1 MKRRILPVLILTA
14 ALTVLMLSGCSRT
27 NPLPL
32 VGTLERDRMDLVAE
46 AQEPIVRIDVQEGD
60 QVHAGQAI
68 LQLDDRRQRTLLAE
82 ARAVRDQAE
91 ARLAAAQ
98 AMLTQARKDF
108 TRTAVLVRRRVRS
121 EAELDRVRA
130 TFDSRRADV
139 AAAEATRAEA
149 QAAVAGAELT
159 LHRLTVH
166 APRAATVDALPFH
179 LGERPPVHA
188 VVAVLLDAES
198 AYARVYVPE
207 PLRARMRPGMPAVIR
222 IDGSARSYRGTL
234 RFISAD
240 AAFTPYYALTE
251 RDRSRLA
258 YLAKVYFIG
267 VDAANL
273 PTGAPVS
280 VDFPSL
286 HR

>member
-1 MKRRILPVLILTA
+1 MKRRVLPIRILTA
-14 ALTVLMLSGCSRT
+14 ALTVLMLSDCSRT

-46 AQEPIVRIDVQEGD
+46 AQEPIVRINVQEGD
-60 QVHAGQAI
+60 RVHAGQVI

-139 AAAEATRAEA
+139 AAAEAARAEA

-159 LHRLTVH
+159 LHRLTVR

-179 LGERPPVHA
+179 LGERPPAHA
-188 VVAVLLDAES
+188 VVAVLLDAKS

-222 IDGSARSYRGTL
+222 IDGSARSYPGTL

-258 YLAKVYFIG
+258 YLAKVYFVG

>member
-1 MKRRILPVLILTA
+1 MKRRVLPTLILTA
-14 ALTVLMLSGCSRT
+14 ALTLLTLSGCSRT
-27 NPLPL
+27 GPLPL
-32 VGTLERDRMDLVAE
+32 VGTLERNRMDLVAE
-46 AQEPIVRIDVQEGD
+46 AEEPIVRIDVYEGERV
-60 QVHAGQAI
+60 QAGQVI
-68 LQLDDRRQRTLLAE
+68 LQLDDRRQRVRLAE
-82 ARAVRDQAE
+82 ARAARDQAR

-108 TRTAVLVRRRVRS
+108 IRTAVLVRRRVRS
-121 EAELDRVRA
+121 KAELDRVRA
-130 TFDSRRADV
+130 VFDSRRADV
-139 AAAEATRAEA
+139 AAAEAAQTQA
-149 QAAVAGAELT
+149 QAAVAGTELT
-159 LHRLTVH
+159 LHRLTLR
-166 APRAATVDALPFH
+166 APRAASVDALPFH

-188 VVAVLLDAES
+188 VVAVLLDAAS

-207 PLRARMRPGMPAVIR
+207 PLRARVHPGMPAVIR
-222 IDGSARSYRGTL
+222 IDDSRRSYRGTL

-258 YLAKVYFIG
+258 YLAKVYFVG

-280 VDFPSL
+280 VDFPAL

>member
-1 MKRRILPVLILTA
+1 MKRRVLPIRILTA
-14 ALTVLMLSGCSRT
+14 ALTVLMLSDCSRT

-46 AQEPIVRIDVQEGD
+46 AEEPIVRIDVYEGERV
-60 QVHAGQAI
+60 QAGQVI

-82 ARAVRDQAE
+82 ARAIRDQAK

-139 AAAEATRAEA
+139 AAAEAARAEA

-159 LHRLTVH
+159 LHRLTVR

-179 LGERPPVHA
+179 LGERPPAHA
-188 VVAVLLDAES
+188 VVAVLLDAKS

-222 IDGSARSYRGTL
+222 IDGSARSYPGTL

-258 YLAKVYFIG
+258 YLAKVYFVG

-273 PTGAPVS
+273 PTGALVS

>member
-1 MKRRILPVLILTA
+1 MKRRVLPIRILTA
-14 ALTVLMLSGCSRT
+14 ALTVLMLSDCSRT

-46 AQEPIVRIDVQEGD
+46 AQEPIVRINVQEGD
-60 QVHAGQAI
+60 RVHAGQVI

-82 ARAVRDQAE
+82 ARAIRDQAK

-139 AAAEATRAEA
+139 AAAEAARAEA

-159 LHRLTVH
+159 LHRLTVR

-179 LGERPPVHA
+179 LGERPPAHA
-188 VVAVLLDAES
+188 VVAVLLDAKS

-222 IDGSARSYRGTL
+222 IDGSARSYPGTL

-258 YLAKVYFIG
+258 YLAKVYFVG

>member
-1 MKRRILPVLILTA
+1 MKRRVLPILILTA
-14 ALTVLMLSGCSRT
+14 ALTVLVLSGCSRT

-60 QVHAGQAI
+60 RVHAGQVI

-139 AAAEATRAEA
+139 TAAEAARAEA

-159 LHRLTVH
+159 LHRLTVR

-179 LGERPPVHA
+179 LGERPPAHA

-222 IDGSARSYRGTL
+222 IDGSARSYPGTL

-258 YLAKVYFIG
+258 YLAKVYFVG

>member
-1 MKRRILPVLILTA
+1 MKRRVLPILILTA
-14 ALTVLMLSGCSRT
+14 ALTVLVLSGCSRT

-60 QVHAGQAI
+60 RVHAGQVI

-139 AAAEATRAEA
+139 TAAEAARAEA

-159 LHRLTVH
+159 LHRFTVR

-179 LGERPPVHA
+179 LGERPPAHA

-222 IDGSARSYRGTL
+222 IDGSARSYPGTL

-258 YLAKVYFIG
+258 YLAKVYFVG

>member
-1 MKRRILPVLILTA
+1 MKRRVLPIRILTA
-14 ALTVLMLSGCSRT
+14 ALTVLMLSDCSRT

-46 AQEPIVRIDVQEGD
+46 AQEPIVRINVQEGD
-60 QVHAGQAI
+60 RVHAGQVI

-82 ARAVRDQAE
+82 ARAIRDQAK

-139 AAAEATRAEA
+139 AAAEAARAEA

-159 LHRLTVH
+159 LHRLTVR

-179 LGERPPVHA
+179 LGERPPAHA
-188 VVAVLLDAES
+188 VVAVLLDAKS

-222 IDGSARSYRGTL
+222 IDGSARSYPGTL

-258 YLAKVYFIG
+258 YLAKVYFVG

-273 PTGAPVS
+273 PTGALVS

>member
-1 MKRRILPVLILTA
+1 MKRRVLPIRILTA
-14 ALTVLMLSGCSRT
+14 ALTVLMLSDCSRT

-46 AQEPIVRIDVQEGD
+46 AQEPIVRINVQEGD
-60 QVHAGQAI
+60 RVHAGQVI

-82 ARAVRDQAE
+82 ARAIRDQAK

-139 AAAEATRAEA
+139 AAAEAARAEA

-159 LHRLTVH
+159 LHRLTVR

-179 LGERPPVHA
+179 LGERPPAHA
-188 VVAVLLDAES
+188 VVAVLLDAKS

-207 PLRARMRPGMPAVIR
+207 PLRARMRPGIPAVIR
-222 IDGSARSYRGTL
+222 IDGSARSYPGTL

-258 YLAKVYFIG
+258 YLAKVYFVG

-273 PTGAPVS
+273 PTGALVS